1 MDAVIGQAAAL
12 LVALSFSIT
21 SVCYTLAGRK
31 LTAVTSIAL
40 SLPVSGVLL
49 LGVHRVTQGVWLPV
63 GASPQRWA
71 VLGISGILAFVI
83 SNFFM
88 LKAYQQIGPR
98 LTMLVASFAPIGG
111 ALLAWFFLGQALPAN
126 TILGIAVVTAGV
138 VWVVLERSQERSAQP
153 GAHYTR
159 GLGFATLG
167 TLTQSAAFVFATL
180 GVAGAFAPFS
190 ATLIR
195 IIAGV
200 LATWA
205 VLVAQGKVAET
216 VAVVRGDARL
226 LWLLLGA
233 AITGPVIAGT
243 LLMVALQLIPVGVA
257 TTLSHTTSIML
268 IPIGY
273 VVFGERVTLRAVLG
287 TAVAIAGIALLFV

>member
-1 MDAVIGQAAAL
+1 MDALIGQTAAL

-40 SLPVSGVLL
+40 SLPASGVLL
-49 LGVHRVTQGVWLPV
+49 LLVHRVTQGVWLPV

-111 ALLAWFFLGQALPAN
+111 ALLAWLFLGQALPAN
-126 TILGIAVVTAGV
+126 TMLGIAVVTAGV
-138 VWVVLERSQERSAQP
+138 VWVVLERSKVGTAQPTAERS
-153 GAHYTR
+153 R
-159 GLGFATLG
+159 GLLFATLG

-205 VLVAQGKVAET
+205 VIVAQGKVAET
-216 VAVVRGDARL
+216 VGVLRDARMV
-226 LWLLLGA
+226 WLLLGA
-233 AITGPVIAGT
+233 AVTGPLIAGT
-243 LLMVALQLIPVGVA
+243 LLLVSLQRIPVGVA

-273 VVFGERVTLRAVLG
+273 VVFKERITLRAVLG
-287 TAVAIAGIALLFV
+287 TAVAIVGIAILFV

>member
-1 MDAVIGQAAAL
+1 MDAVIGQTSAL

-88 LKAYQQIGPR
+88 LKAYQPIGPR

-126 TILGIAVVTAGV
+126 IILGIAHYVHHAYPHRLRCLRRAGHTACSVGHCGGNCRDCFAVCLGCTDGRSFLFLDPRAGDAAEFLEHRASDRWIGAIFHAVHKESGGCAVTARCD
-138 VWVVLERSQERSAQP
+138 ERSGELGMR
-153 GAHYTR
+153 GIAH
-159 GLGFATLG
+159 FAVQWAHGQRHFQMVTPRHCL
-167 TLTQSAAFVFATL
+167 AF
-180 GVAGAFAPFS
+180 
-190 ATLIR
+190 
-195 IIAGV
+195 
-200 LATWA
+200 
-205 VLVAQGKVAET
+205 
-216 VAVVRGDARL
+216 
-226 LWLLLGA
+226 
-233 AITGPVIAGT
+233 T
-243 LLMVALQLIPVGVA
+243 LLP
-257 TTLSHTTSIML
+257 
-268 IPIGY
+268 
-273 VVFGERVTLRAVLG
+273 
-287 TAVAIAGIALLFV
+287 